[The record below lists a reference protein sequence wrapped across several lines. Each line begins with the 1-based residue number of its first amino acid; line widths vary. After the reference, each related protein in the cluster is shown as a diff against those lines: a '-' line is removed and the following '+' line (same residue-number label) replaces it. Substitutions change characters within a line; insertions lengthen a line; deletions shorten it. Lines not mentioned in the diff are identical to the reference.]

1 MTKARD
7 IMTEDVKY
15 INEDAYIS
23 EVVERM
29 KSEKVSS
36 FIVERKDPNDA
47 YGIITRK
54 DIINKVI
61 KIGRPLAHTKVKE
74 IATKPLLVASPGLD
88 IKYVVNLMSMA
99 NIRRAPIFDGEKIV
113 GIVSNSDIIA
123 SLEY

>member
-7 IMTEDVKY
+7 IMTKDVKY
-15 INEDAYIS
+15 IKEDAYIT
-23 EVVERM
+23 EVVKRM
-29 KSEKVSS
+29 KEEKVSS
-36 FIVERKDPNDA
+36 FIVERKDPDDA

-61 KIGRPLAHTKVKE
+61 RIGRPLAHTKVKE
-74 IATKPLLVASPGLD
+74 IATKPLLLASPGLD
-88 IKYVVNLMSMA
+88 IKYVVNLMAMA
-99 NIRRAPIFDGEKIV
+99 NIRRAPIFDGETIV

>member
-7 IMTEDVKY
+7 IMTTDVKY

-23 EVVERM
+23 EVVDRM
-29 KSEKVSS
+29 KEEKVSS
-36 FIVERKDPNDA
+36 FIVEKKDPNDA

-54 DIINKVI
+54 DIITKVI

-74 IATKPLLVASPGLD
+74 VTTKPLIVVSPGLD
-88 IKYVVNLMSMA
+88 IKYVVNLMAMA
-99 NIRRAPIFDGEKIV
+99 NIRRAPVFDGEKIV